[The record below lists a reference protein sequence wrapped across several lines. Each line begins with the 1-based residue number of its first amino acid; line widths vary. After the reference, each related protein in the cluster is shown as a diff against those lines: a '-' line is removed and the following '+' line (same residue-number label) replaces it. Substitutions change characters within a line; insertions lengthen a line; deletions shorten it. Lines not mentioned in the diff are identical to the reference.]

1 MIESMTAPQ
10 LDVSTICDALESQG
24 LMSTEQRITAQS
36 RAEVQKA
43 RLHHERADSN
53 SGNRQVNTEVDAID
67 IVSSMA
73 VTDATDPDRTLSSE
87 RITEAVAH
95 HFGLP
100 YVKIDP
106 LKLNAQLI
114 TSTLSRPFARRHNV
128 VPLELEGG
136 MLTVAVTNPLAAEL
150 FDELRRITN
159 YKLRVVLSPRADI
172 QKIITEVYGFRKSVK
187 AAVEQISGGHDLGN
201 LEQFIQLKRVDEIE
215 ATDKH
220 IVNAVEYILHYAFDQ
235 RASDIHIEPK
245 RDRAIVRMRIDGVLH
260 DVYPVPKAVHP
271 AVCSRIKMLA
281 RLDIAERRRP
291 QDGRIKT
298 QQSDKE
304 VELRVSTLPTAFGEK
319 IVIRIFDPT
328 LLFKDLGELG
338 FPDEDLVLYE
348 QFIARQT
355 GLVLV
360 TGPTGSGKTTTLYS
374 TLRRVATPEV
384 NITTIEDPIEMVV
397 EQFNQVSVQT
407 KLKLDFSRALRHIL
421 RQDPDIIMVG
431 EIRDGETAEYAVQAA
446 LTGHLVF
453 STLHT
458 NDTATSVARLIE
470 LGVNPYLIS
479 STLAGVVAQR
489 LMRMV
494 CNECRQQ
501 RHLTR
506 DEMAALDIQL
516 PPGQNQPLLVWEG
529 AGCVTCRHTGLYGR
543 TAIVELMSISDTIRQ
558 MINAKGDA
566 KEIMR
571 AARTDGMSTLREA
584 AVRKLAQG
592 ITSFGEVI
600 RVTSDEP
607 L

>member
-1 MIESMTAPQ
+1 MIAAMTARQ
-10 LDVSTICDALESQG
+10 LDISTVCDALESQR
-24 LMSTEQRITAQS
+24 LMTTDQRITVQS
-36 RAEVQKA
+36 KAEVQKA
-43 RLHHERADSN
+43 RLLHERA
-53 SGNRQVNTEVDAID
+53 GNAPGGRQVHVEVDAID
-67 IVSSMA
+67 IITSMA
-73 VTDATDPDRTLSSE
+73 IPDATDPDRTLTAE
-87 RITEAVAH
+87 KVTEAVAQ
-95 HFGLP
+95 HFRIP

-106 LKLNAQLI
+106 LKLNPQLI
-114 TSTLSRPFARRHNV
+114 TATLSRPFARRHNV
-128 VPLELEGG
+128 VPLKLEGG
-136 MLTVAVTNPLAAEL
+136 VLTVAVTNPFAAEL
-150 FDELRRITN
+150 FDELRRITT
-159 YKLRVVLSPRADI
+159 YQLRVVLSPRTDI
-172 QKIITEVYGFRKSVK
+172 QKVITEVYGFRKSVS
-187 AAVEQISGGHDLGN
+187 AAVEQISSGTDLGN

-245 RDRAIVRMRIDGVLH
+245 RENAVVRMRIDGVLH
-260 DVYPVPKAVHP
+260 DIYPVPKAVHP

-298 QQSDKE
+298 QQGDKE

-328 LLFKDLGELG
+328 LLFKDLSELG
-338 FPDEDLVLYE
+338 FPEPELVLYE
-348 QFIARQT
+348 QFISRQT

-374 TLRRVATPEV
+374 TLRRVSTPDV

-397 EQFNQVSVQT
+397 EQFNQVAVQP
-407 KLKLDFSRALRHIL
+407 KLELDFANALRHIL

-458 NDTATSVARLIE
+458 SDTATSVARLIE

-489 LMRMV
+489 LLRMV
-494 CNECRQQ
+494 CNECRVQ
-501 RHLTR
+501 RQLTR

-516 PPGQNQPLLVWEG
+516 PPGQNQPLMVWEG

-543 TAIVELMSISDTIRQ
+543 TAIVELMPMSDTIRL
-558 MINAKGDA
+558 MINRKADS
-566 KEIMR
+566 KEILR
-571 AARTDGMSTLREA
+571 AARADGMSTLREA
-584 AVRKLAQG
+584 AVRKLGQG
-592 ITSFGEVI
+592 ITSFGEVV
-600 RVTSDEP
+600 RVTTDEP